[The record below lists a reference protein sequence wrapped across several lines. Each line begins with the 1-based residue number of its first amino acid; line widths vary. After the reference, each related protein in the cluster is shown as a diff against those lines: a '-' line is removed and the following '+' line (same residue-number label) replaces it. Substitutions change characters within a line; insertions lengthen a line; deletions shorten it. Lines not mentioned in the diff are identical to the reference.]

1 MNKAEK
7 FIKDCTRGCS
17 NELIAVTN
25 KDGKKVVSYHEWI
38 TPEQALKAVEI
49 ERENIVEKFCEYQQD
64 KNSTILFNSS
74 NIGKNVWSEEDEKM
88 YNRIFDL
95 IHAAA
100 YANYEVDEDG
110 KECGEYAKIIG
121 WFKFL
126 KDQHT
131 WKVSDLQIEA
141 LESAA
146 QNCAYSEYK
155 DCLQELTIQLK
166 KLKR

>member
-1 MNKAEK
+1 MEDILAQM
-7 FIKDCTRGCS
+7 RGES
-17 NELIAVTN
+17 L
-25 KDGKKVVSYHEWI
+25 KK
-38 TPEQALKAVEI
+38 L
-49 ERENIVEKFCEYQQD
+49 D
-64 KNSTILFNSS
+64 KNFIILSNSS
-74 NIGKNVWSEEDEKM
+74 NIGKYVWGEEDEKM
-88 YNRIFDL
+88 YNRIIDL

-100 YANYEVDEDG
+100 YANCEVDEDG
-110 KECGEYAKIIG
+110 KERGEYAKMIG
-121 WFKFL
+121 CLKFL

-131 WKVSDLQIEA
+131 LKVSDLQIEA